1 MKIIDIINQEQMS
14 LSFEVFPP
22 KKETSFESVRMATEE
37 IAALKPAFMSVTYGA
52 GGGTSEYTLAVAK
65 NINKIANI
73 NSDETTAYLFR
84 TAKNTA
90 LNVYSK
96 KKRQAEREILV
107 DNYCDIDNISDGELI
122 GEAEKTQFEEVVSCI
137 ESLPEHYRTVLGLHF
152 RQEYTAPQIAKT
164 LGIKISTVKQ
174 RLVRGKKMLL
184 IKLREVQK

>member
-1 MKIIDIINQEQMS
+1 MKMLTLYLNTIDYTDDKEK
-14 LSFEVFPP
+14 FEKLYIKYRSKMYYV
-22 KKETSFESVRMATEE
+22 A
-37 IAALKPAFMSVTYGA
+37 MSVLHDRYDA
-52 GGGTSEYTLAVAK
+52 EDALHNAFIAVAK

-84 TAKNTA
+84 TAKNTV

-137 ESLPEHYRTVLGLHF
+137 ESLPEHYRMVLGLHF

>member
-1 MKIIDIINQEQMS
+1 MKMLTLYLNTIDYTDDKEN
-14 LSFEVFPP
+14 FEKLYIKYRSKMYYV
-22 KKETSFESVRMATEE
+22 A
-37 IAALKPAFMSVTYGA
+37 MSVLHDRYDA
-52 GGGTSEYTLAVAK
+52 EDALHNAFIAVAK